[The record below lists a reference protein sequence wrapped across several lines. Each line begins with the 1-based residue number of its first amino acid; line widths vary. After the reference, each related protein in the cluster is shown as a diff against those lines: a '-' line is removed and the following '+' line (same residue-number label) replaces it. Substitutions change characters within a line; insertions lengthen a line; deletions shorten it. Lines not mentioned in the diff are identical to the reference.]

1 MRELAAFRADILK
14 ALAQPTR
21 LKIIEFLRDGE
32 RCVCEIFPAIGE
44 EQSNTSRHLNMML
57 VSGILSRRKE
67 GLKIFYAIKHPE
79 VLEVVDIVTLIVK
92 REIAGRHELLKA
104 V

>member
-1 MRELAAFRADILK
+1 MRELIELRAEILK
-14 ALAQPTR
+14 ALGQPTR
-21 LKIIEFLRDGE
+21 LKIIDFLRDGE

-57 VSGILSRRKE
+57 AAGVLSRRKD
-67 GLKIFYAIKHPE
+67 GLKIYYAIKHTE
-79 VLEVVDIVTLIVK
+79 ILEVMDIVTGIVK
-92 REIAGRHELLKA
+92 REIYGRHDLLKA

>member
-1 MRELAAFRADILK
+1 MSDIASFRADLLK

-44 EQSNTSRHLNMML
+44 EQSNTSRHLNMMQAAG
-57 VSGILSRRKE
+57 VLSRRKE
-67 GLKIFYAIKHPE
+67 GLKIFYALKHPE
-79 VLEVVDIVTLIVK
+79 ILEIVDTVTLVVK